1 MITNKE
7 TRKVKIGNISI
18 GGGSNIAV
26 QSMLNA
32 PAHDKEKNV
41 SDALR
46 LQAAGCEIVRI
57 SVPDAESLKTL
68 EAVKN
73 AVTIPVVADIHFDYR
88 LAIDSVYAGADK
100 IRINPGNIGDEE
112 KVKAV
117 VKACREKSVPI
128 RIGVNSGSLQKD
140 ILEKYGS
147 PTARAL
153 YESGLLH
160 IKLLEKFDF
169 YDIVL
174 SLKSSDVQR
183 MYDAYS
189 LAAETCPYPLHLGVT
204 EAGTE
209 ETGIIKS
216 AAAIGG
222 LLLKGIGDT
231 VRVSLTEDPV
241 KEVIAANRL
250 LKGIGLKKGGIN
262 LVSCPT
268 CGRTSIDLIGI
279 AKEVEKRLAG
289 VNKDLTVAVMG
300 CVVNGP
306 GESKNADIGIAGGKG
321 NGVLFKKGEI
331 LYKNIPEEKLIDVL
345 ISEID
350 KM

>member
-231 VRVSLTEDPV
+231 VRVSLTDDPV

-279 AKEVEKRLAG
+279 AKEVEK
-289 VNKDLTVAVMG
+289 
-300 CVVNGP
+300 
-306 GESKNADIGIAGGKG
+306 
-321 NGVLFKKGEI
+321 
-331 LYKNIPEEKLIDVL
+331 
-345 ISEID
+345 
-350 KM
+350 